1 MTLKDLKSLIEN
13 KQSLPTLIIFKGT
26 HTFIAN
32 QYISAMLSNL
42 NTQIEYLD
50 TLESIGSKALDIFGF
65 EQEQNT
71 LKLFRTDCLEW
82 VDNNLLTD
90 KQLVIIAKKVDK
102 DIETAYKS
110 NIIELTSLEE
120 WQIQDYLYSILDGV
134 DRNLI
139 DWMIKRCNGNIER
152 LQLEADKLLIFEP
165 NERNIILNEMIQE
178 NAFSDTS
185 EDNIFDFTDSIVK
198 KDIGRLTNIYR
209 NINAIDIENIG
220 VHTVMYKNFIKFV
233 QVWLAA
239 NPTPQSTGL
248 SSKQIYAISKL
259 PRVWSLDSLISIL
272 EFLTEIDYKIKI
284 GALPVPQLRDYIV
297 VNILSR

>member
-259 PRVWSLDSLISIL
+259 PRVWSPDSLISIL